1 MDYEEE
7 NHWRFHL
14 NSVFSEK
21 DIRQMAKIGI
31 SKSQALKQIQIFS
44 KGIPPIKLKKPC
56 TIGAGIKVLQNVDVN
71 EYTANYQEA
80 VKMGRIMKFVPAS
93 GAATRMF
100 KLLIKFNNENNRIDI
115 KEIGNRAESSKE
127 HKDFLKFLKGIED
140 YAFFNDLKKVLTHK
154 GINIEQQV
162 EEGQFKELVNAIIS
176 EDGLNYAE
184 LPKGLIK
191 FHRYDSGARTAF
203 EEHLVEA
210 TSYCEDSSGNA
221 RIHFT
226 ISPEHES
233 IVRSHIESVR
243 DKYEKDDTRFEVN
256 YSFQKPSTNT
266 IAVDMQNNPFR
277 TGDGSILFRPG
288 GHGALLENL
297 NEIKGDIIFI
307 KNIDNVVPDRLKGET
322 YKYKRIL
329 AGLLVE
335 LQQTIF
341 DYLDKLYGTKNEPE
355 LLKEV
360 MEFSRNDLSVLIPNQ
375 VHNTSIEGQKQFLI
389 SKLNRPIR
397 VCGMVKNEGEPGGG
411 PFWIEDKDG
420 NISLQ
425 VVEAAQVDKDN
436 PIQKEI
442 WQSATHFSPTDFV
455 CGVQNFKGNPFD
467 LMNHR
472 DPDAGFIT
480 QKSQDGRELK
490 ALELPGLW
498 NGSMAFWNTIFVEVP
513 IITFN
518 PVKTILD
525 LLRPNHQP

>member
-115 KEIGNRAESSKE
+115 KEIEKKAEGSEE
-127 HKDFLKFLKGIED
+127 HKNFLKFLKGIED

-397 VCGMVKNEGEPGGG
+397 VCGMVKNQGEPGGG

-455 CGVQNFKGNPFD
+455 CAVQNFKGNPFD